1 MSFMEISSIQMR
13 STTPPRPRVDLKRS
27 PTSVP
32 EKTQFETRTLRTPP
46 DISLPTTNPPWPWK
60 TMQLSTRMFSH
71 GMPRSRPAL
80 SLPLL
85 MQMPSSPTSK
95 REPVSTTLR
104 HDSMSIPSLFCA

>member
-1 MSFMEISSIQMR
+1 MAMSSIQIF
-13 STTPPRPRVDLKRS
+13 STTPPRPRADLKRR

-32 EKTQFETRTLRTPP
+32 EKVQFETLTFLTPP

-60 TMQLSTRMFSH
+60 TMQLSTRIFSH

-95 REPVSTTLR
+95 RELVSTTFR
-104 HDSMSIPSLFCA
+104 HDSMSMPSPFCA